1 MSSITGSTFH
11 KSNSEFVSNFTG
23 VPNRNTIPLPI
34 PIPSDEHVTYEPQDN
49 QIETSEPIGAAIGQ
63 YWGTKCSREDEMKL
77 KKAEEELLKK
87 NANRAIYMEWK
98 KNVLIIASIKKKY
111 AII

>member
-1 MSSITGSTFH
+1 
-11 KSNSEFVSNFTG
+11 
-23 VPNRNTIPLPI
+23 
-34 PIPSDEHVTYEPQDN
+34 
-49 QIETSEPIGAAIGQ
+49 
-63 YWGTKCSREDEMKL
+63 MKL